1 MVTESLNND
10 SNLAAICMAFSKM
23 GFGVGEGGK
32 AAFSHPNFLFA
43 PALGRGLGGGEKQG
57 FRL

>member
-1 MVTESLNND
+1 MIDNYS
-10 SNLAAICMAFSKM
+10 MAFSKI

>member
-1 MVTESLNND
+1 MH
-10 SNLAAICMAFSKM
+10 AFSKM
-23 GFGVGEGGK
+23 VFGVGEGGK

-43 PALGRGLGGGEKQG
+43 PALGRGLGGGEKKG

>member
-1 MVTESLNND
+1 
-10 SNLAAICMAFSKM
+10 MAFSKM
-23 GFGVGEGGK
+23 GFGVGEGGF
-32 AAFSHPNFLFA
+32 AAFSHPDFLFA

>member
-1 MVTESLNND
+1 
-10 SNLAAICMAFSKM
+10 MAFSKM

-32 AAFSHPNFLFA
+32 AAFSHPLT

>member
-1 MVTESLNND
+1 
-10 SNLAAICMAFSKM
+10 MAFSKM

>member
-1 MVTESLNND
+1 MNRDETEVQHTF
-10 SNLAAICMAFSKM
+10 MAFSKM